1 MLFNRNIIL
10 EILRSSFA
18 KEIET
23 FIEQYIMELDE
34 FELEEF
40 FGLSADFA
48 FLDSIGQINV
58 HDFSTANDGNGQKV
72 EGVFD
77 VEVVIHGFQKTE
89 NDDKKYMGTGLGILE
104 LFFSFYAEN
113 GNYSNILLE
122 YVYY

>member
-34 FELEEF
+34 IELEEF

-58 HDFSTANDGNGQKV
+58 DDFSTVSDGNGQKV

-77 VEVVIHGFQKTE
+77 VEVLIYGFQNVE
-89 NDDKKYMGTGLGILE
+89 NDDKKYMGTGLGMLE
-104 LFFSFYAEN
+104 LAFSFYEKN
-113 GNYSNILLE
+113 GSYSNIVLE
-122 YVYY
+122 YLY